1 MIIGISQLCIIPI
14 LSWGS
19 SPCCLYL
26 CFLSVSL
33 DYNSIGWHRFYN
45 IFRFGFQAMFLLFE
59 GVFEMDF
66 IKKIIII
73 INQNL
78 CKTRNFYKIKADI
91 EGYFSQKIKPDQL
104 EITIVQNSSKSR
116 SNPPS
121 KIRRGFLTPSNEI
134 SQNFVV
140 MYRCLC
146 VVFAFLSILSFEP
159 CFYYSKGCSKWI
171 SSK

>member
-1 MIIGISQLCIIPI
+1 MYHCFRI
-14 LSWGS
+14 LGF
-19 SPCCLYL
+19 SPCYL
-26 CFLSVSL
+26 CRCLLSVSPVAPEFSPNPEL
-33 DYNSIGWHRFYN
+33 GMWRYE
-45 IFRFGFQAMFLLFE
+45 FQTMFLLFE
-59 GVFEMDF
+59 GVLGFNSS
-66 IKKIIII
+66 IKIIII